1 MRKISSILLLVGWV
15 LLMAGF
21 TAAAEPL
28 GDNIS
33 GTPAMASAKAKMN
46 TMTIY
51 VPTQDGDGVLAAPD
65 CGTDLTCKSKPI
77 VITYTDEIPGTGA
90 ADVFAAISRDDGDTW
105 NITNLSNSAG
115 LSSFTLAD
123 GTVYPGDC
131 RKPVMVVKGNK
142 IFVAWSSKY
151 APRIEADY
159 SADIYGVMGEQRSI
173 DYTYAYKGEFAW
185 AGEIPYSAVWTARG
199 TIATADNPETGVEAG
214 DIVWQPAQQLT
225 SGIRDALQI
234 FAGGAGKVGFALS
247 WQEDPEGLLPGS
259 GDGPGHGWSGAIAN
273 HKTDIWYSY
282 IPWSQF
288 DSPASYLQAPVRIS
302 DNDMCRPGKQSDI
315 SLISDDRNR
324 YGWLF
329 KHSDQLTDYCED
341 LVFDRVSYDVG
352 SSDDPE
358 YAATHQ
364 YCEDICYETATI
376 LNDQGEMKEVCVTED
391 GRMLDGRRAATR
403 PNIFLQPYTDANGKL
418 QAWVILGYEET
429 KGFIE
434 PGVFDEG
441 KVIIYHSFDMRAP
454 NLVSGGTT
462 VNLNEVVKNDDG
474 TETVT
479 DLYENARRIRFII
492 QPPGKMGTARVPLV
506 AIYKQGRY
514 GTGQPSDIFLRRFVV
529 PESDDPAVDNPYRPE
544 NLQAGAFNMSSFTP
558 SGDYYVDQEHP
569 EDGVKVP
576 EGIIQTEANLYDQSY
591 DNMFSEARAHRG
603 QIRGDKITL
612 GYAQTLNWVAS
623 NNGRDKYDF
632 YVRRSFDGGATW
644 TDAAGNFE
652 AAKNVSNLPDNTCSV
667 IEPRLVSTPGSIT
680 CLIGVDPVTGEDK
693 YAPCTAEDRQAV
705 ETYMVTYGTEVN
717 TEDGGPA
724 DLFYARTTDFGETY
738 ELVSDG
744 YSEPAFDILAGGDSE
759 QGEVQIRMTP
769 DGSKFYSSWLG
780 EMELANDPP
789 TAEEG
794 SDIRFRRID
803 Y

>member
-1 MRKISSILLLVGWV
+1 MGKIISCCLLFCFAFVV
-15 LLMAGF
+15 TGF
-21 TAAAEPL
+21 TVFAEPL

-51 VPTQDGDGVLAAPD
+51 VPTRDGNGVLSDPESM
-65 CGTDLTCKSKPI
+65 SKPI

-90 ADVFAAISRDDGDTW
+90 SDVFAAVSRDDGLTW
-105 NITNLSNSAG
+105 NISNISNSAH

-123 GTVYPGDC
+123 GTAYPGDC
-131 RKPVMVVKGNK
+131 RKPVMATKGNK

-151 APRIEADY
+151 APGIKADY
-159 SADIYGVMGEQRSI
+159 SGDIYGVTGDQRSI

-185 AGEIPYSAVWTARG
+185 AGEVPYSAVWTARG
-199 TIATADNPETGVEAG
+199 TIATIDNPETGVMAG
-214 DIVWQPAQQLT
+214 DIIWQAAQQLT
-225 SGIRDALQI
+225 SGMRDALQI

-288 DSPASYLQAPVRIS
+288 DSPANYLQAPVRIS
-302 DNDMCRPGKQSDI
+302 DNDMCRPAKESDI

-329 KHSDQLTDYCED
+329 KHSDHLTDFCED
-341 LVFDRVSYDVG
+341 LIFDRVSYDIG

-376 LNDQGEMKEVCVTED
+376 LNDQGELKEVCVTED

-403 PNIFLQPYTDANGKL
+403 PNIFLQPYTDTAGKL

-429 KGFIE
+429 KGFTE

-441 KVIIYHSFDMRAP
+441 KKVIYHSFDMRTP
-454 NLVSGGTT
+454 DLISGGTT
-462 VNLNEVVKNDDG
+462 LNLNEVAEDG
-474 TETVT
+474 TVT
-479 DLYENARRIRFII
+479 DQYENARRIRFII
-492 QPPGKMGTARVPLV
+492 QPANKMGAARVPLV
-506 AIYKQGRY
+506 AIYKQGRL
-514 GTGQPSDIFLRRFVV
+514 GTGHPSDIFLRRFVV
-529 PESDDPAVDNPYRPE
+529 PADADLTVDNPYRPE
-544 NLQAGAFNMSSFTP
+544 NLQPGALNMSSFSP
-558 SGDYYVDQEHP
+558 SGDYYVDQQHP

-576 EGIIQTEANLYDQSY
+576 GMIQTEANLYDQSY

-603 QIRGDKITL
+603 QIRGDMVTL
-612 GYAQTLNWVAS
+612 GYAQTINWQAS

-632 YVRRSFDGGATW
+632 YVRRSFDGGVSW
-644 TDAAGNFE
+644 TTKAIDPVTGKAVPGIFE
-652 AAKNVSNLPDNTCSV
+652 PARNLSNLPDNTFSV
-667 IEPRLVSTPGSIT
+667 IEPRLVSTPSSIT
-680 CLIGVDPVTGEDK
+680 CLNDDGVTYSPCTPEDK
-693 YAPCTAEDRQAV
+693 QAE
-705 ETYMVTYGTEVN
+705 ETYMVTYGTEWN
-717 TEDGGPA
+717 SEDGGPA

-780 EMELANDPP
+780 EMEMSDGLLE
-789 TAEEG
+789 EEG